1 MFLYYLIN
9 PRPVCK
15 TLFLVLFYRCCH
27 DYYSG
32 YIKLG
37 HNFYIKVDKAFFF
50 FQTMTGF
57 MWLLKI
63 VRKLLLSKIL
73 SAYYSKGTSYCEKL
87 QCLQFKILLF
97 YSSLIYCTHK
107 SALKSPATPNEQRWL
122 RKQSPTMFLE
132 KAFEILNR
140 SKECEKVAL
149 NHFKLYSFTCL
160 GKTF

>member
-50 FQTMTGF
+50 FLDDDWLYVAFKNRKETTAIKNPVSI
-57 MWLLKI
+57 LLKGY
-63 VRKLLLSKIL
+63 VLL
-73 SAYYSKGTSYCEKL
+73 
-87 QCLQFKILLF
+87 
-97 YSSLIYCTHK
+97 
-107 SALKSPATPNEQRWL
+107 
-122 RKQSPTMFLE
+122 
-132 KAFEILNR
+132 
-140 SKECEKVAL
+140 
-149 NHFKLYSFTCL
+149 
-160 GKTF
+160 